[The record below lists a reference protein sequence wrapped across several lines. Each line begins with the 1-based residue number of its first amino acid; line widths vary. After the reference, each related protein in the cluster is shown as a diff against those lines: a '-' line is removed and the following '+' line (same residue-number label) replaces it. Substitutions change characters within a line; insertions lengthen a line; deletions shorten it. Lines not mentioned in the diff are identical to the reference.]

1 MAIAWL
7 KRVGIAA
14 AVIPLIIGC
23 LWTVTGTTI
32 AVLIAVSLG
41 CLEYQLLRSLLLS
54 DIFERNCNNNDI
66 MNHWELYVFGALPV
80 FAAAL
85 STVHLEGW
93 FLCVTTALPFLPP
106 LASIIRFIMVADPKA
121 EDGNRKRVAVMVMHY
136 CIDVHFLFHFA
147 WGTSFLVLLR
157 HGKSCGFH
165 YALFVL
171 ACNWMADT
179 GALVVGSMFGKRKV

>member
-1 MAIAWL
+1 
-7 KRVGIAA
+7 
-14 AVIPLIIGC
+14 
-23 LWTVTGTTI
+23 
-32 AVLIAVSLG
+32 
-41 CLEYQLLRSLLLS
+41 
-54 DIFERNCNNNDI
+54 

-136 CIDVHFLFHFA
+136 CIDPLSVSLCVGYLIF
-147 WGTSFLVLLR
+147 SFIEARKKLWLPLR
-157 HGKSCGFH
+157 TVRPRVQLDGRHRRIGRGLNVWKKEG
-165 YALFVL
+165 L
-171 ACNWMADT
+171 
-179 GALVVGSMFGKRKV
+179 